1 MLQDIRE
8 KSLGIIGKVI
18 IGLIIAV
25 FALFGVESIIGGFT
39 QPPSAA
45 SVNGEEITQFQLDQN
60 IQNLMASI
68 GGDLNGID
76 SSFLESIALNQL
88 VEETLLRQNAIN
100 KSMAISPSQID
111 RNILATESFQI
122 SGVFNSDLAVRTMA
136 TQGLTVPMYRQS
148 LEQRMLM
155 SQLASAY
162 TGSSFITDVELERFA
177 KLSTQTRD
185 FRYLSVTMGT
195 RTLGTPV
202 RDDEITAYYNNNSE
216 QFAEEESLIIEYVLL
231 DKSAISAEL
240 QTDVAELRQQYEL
253 ERLEFEGS
261 SEKRASHIL
270 FEVGSTNS
278 EDVAIELAADTK
290 SRIDAGE
297 EFSDLAMELSIDAV
311 SAEEGGDIG
320 FTDGTAFPVEI
331 EEALNL
337 LELNEVSSP
346 VISEFGVHLVKL
358 TQAEDNSF
366 PDFEEARD
374 RIEREL
380 TNSEVE
386 RLYSERLQDLA
397 NLAFETGDLL
407 TIEEQLALDIRE
419 TEPTPRSGGTGI
431 FSNLDLVNAAYSDEV
446 LLDGNNSDV
455 VELSDSQSAVVRA
468 LTYREASVLPLEEVE
483 AEIAVILR
491 TEMERNSVQELG
503 SELVS
508 TLEENLPIDELLA
521 ENDLQWIEEL
531 EVERNSFAVNREIVN
546 EVFSLPVPDSELNRS
561 DITLS
566 NGTFV
571 VIELTQVNEGSV
583 DAIPEEQVTTL
594 IESVKTDLGNND
606 FQAYMSSLRE
616 SSDIQTS
623 TNEAFN

>member
-122 SGVFNSDLAVRTMA
+122 SGIFNSDLAIRTMA

-270 FEVGSTNS
+270 FEVGSASS

-431 FSNLDLVNAAYSDEV
+431 FSNLELVNAAYSDEV

-508 TLEENLPIDELLA
+508 ALEENLSIDELLTQ
-521 ENDLQWIEEL
+521 NDLQWIVEL

-546 EVFSLPVPDSELNRS
+546 EVFSLPAPDNELYRS
-561 DITLS
+561 NITLN

-571 VIELTQVNEGSV
+571 LIELTQVNEGSV
-583 DAIPEEQVTTL
+583 AAIPEEQVTTL

-623 TNEAFN
+623 TNELFN

>member
-122 SGVFNSDLAVRTMA
+122 NGVFNSDLAVRTMA
-136 TQGLTVPMYRQS
+136 TQGLTAPMYRQS

-202 RDDEITAYYNNNSE
+202 SDDEITAYYNNNSE

-253 ERLEFEGS
+253 ERAEFEGS

-346 VISEFGVHLVKL
+346 VVSEFGVHLVKL

-431 FSNLDLVNAAYSDEV
+431 FSNLELVNAAYSDEV

-508 TLEENLPIDELLA
+508 ALEENLPIDELLA

-546 EVFSLPVPDSELNRS
+546 EVFSLPVPDNELNRS

-566 NGTFV
+566 NDTFV

-623 TNEAFN
+623 TNELFN

>member
-39 QPPSAA
+39 QPPAAA

-240 QTDVAELRQQYEL
+240 QTDVAELQQQYEL

-270 FEVGSTNS
+270 FEVGSANS
-278 EDVAIELAADTK
+278 EDVAIELAVDTK

-431 FSNLDLVNAAYSDEV
+431 FSNLELVNAAYSDEV

-455 VELSDSQSAVVRA
+455 VELSDSQTAVVRA

-483 AEIAVILR
+483 AEIAQKAAEI
-491 TEMERNSVQELG
+491 EA
-503 SELVS
+503 SE
-508 TLEENLPIDELLA
+508 TIENESDSGEKLA
-521 ENDLQWIEEL
+521 ETAAE
-531 EVERNSFAVNREIVN
+531 
-546 EVFSLPVPDSELNRS
+546 
-561 DITLS
+561 
-566 NGTFV
+566 
-571 VIELTQVNEGSV
+571 
-583 DAIPEEQVTTL
+583 
-594 IESVKTDLGNND
+594 
-606 FQAYMSSLRE
+606 
-616 SSDIQTS
+616 
-623 TNEAFN
+623 

>member
-88 VEETLLRQNAIN
+88 VEETLLRQKAIN

-202 RDDEITAYYNNNSE
+202 SDDEITAYYNNNSE

-270 FEVGSTNS
+270 FEVGSANS

-297 EFSDLAMELSIDAV
+297 EFSDLAMELSIDTV

-431 FSNLDLVNAAYSDEV
+431 FSNLELVNAAYSDEV

-508 TLEENLPIDELLA
+508 ALEENLPIDELLA
-521 ENDLQWIEEL
+521 ENDLQWIVEL
-531 EVERNSFAVNREIVN
+531 EVERNSFEVNREIVN
-546 EVFSLPVPDSELNRS
+546 EVFSLPVPDNELNRS

-566 NGTFV
+566 NDTFV

-594 IESVKTDLGNND
+594 IQSVKTDLGNND

-623 TNEAFN
+623 TNELFN

>member
-88 VEETLLRQNAIN
+88 VEETLLRQNAMN

-162 TGSSFITDVELERFA
+162 TGSSFLTDVELERFA

-202 RDDEITAYYNNNSE
+202 RDDEIAAYYNNNSE

-278 EDVAIELAADTK
+278 EDVAIELATDTK

-431 FSNLDLVNAAYSDEV
+431 FSNLELVNAAYSDEV

-468 LTYREASVLPLEEVE
+468 LTYREASILPLEEVE

>member
-270 FEVGSTNS
+270 FEVGSANS
-278 EDVAIELAADTK
+278 EDLAIKLAADTK

-297 EFSDLAMELSIDAV
+297 EFSDLAMELSIDTV

-431 FSNLDLVNAAYSDEV
+431 FSNLELVNAAYSDEV

-455 VELSDSQSAVVRA
+455 VELSDSQAAVVRA
-468 LTYREASVLPLEEVE
+468 LTYQEASVLPLEEVE

-508 TLEENLPIDELLA
+508 ALEENLSIDELLTQ
-521 ENDLQWIEEL
+521 NDLQWIVEL
-531 EVERNSFAVNREIVN
+531 EVERNSVAVNREIVN
-546 EVFSLPVPDSELNRS
+546 EVFSLRAPDSELYRS
-561 DITLS
+561 NITLS

-571 VIELTQVNEGSV
+571 LIELTQVNEGSV

-623 TNEAFN
+623 TNELFN

>member
-88 VEETLLRQNAIN
+88 VEETLLRQKAIN

-253 ERLEFEGS
+253 ERAEFEGS

-431 FSNLDLVNAAYSDEV
+431 FSNLELVNAAYSDEV

-508 TLEENLPIDELLA
+508 ALEENLPIDELLA

-546 EVFSLPVPDSELNRS
+546 EVFSLPVPDNELNRS

-566 NGTFV
+566 NDTFV

>member
-122 SGVFNSDLAVRTMA
+122 NGVFNSDLAVRTMA
-136 TQGLTVPMYRQS
+136 TQGLTAPMYRQS

-202 RDDEITAYYNNNSE
+202 SDDEITAYYNNNSE

-346 VISEFGVHLVKL
+346 VVSEFGVHLVKL

-431 FSNLDLVNAAYSDEV
+431 FSNLELVNAAYSDEV

-508 TLEENLPIDELLA
+508 ALEENLPIDELLA

-623 TNEAFN
+623 TNELFN

>member
-122 SGVFNSDLAVRTMA
+122 NGVFNSDLAVRTMA
-136 TQGLTVPMYRQS
+136 TQGLTAPMYRQS

-346 VISEFGVHLVKL
+346 VVSEFGVHLVKL

-431 FSNLDLVNAAYSDEV
+431 FSNLELVNAAYSDEV

-508 TLEENLPIDELLA
+508 ALEENLPIDELLA

-546 EVFSLPVPDSELNRS
+546 EVFSLPVPDNELNRS

-566 NGTFV
+566 NDTFV

>member
-297 EFSDLAMELSIDAV
+297 EFSELAMELSIDAV

-320 FTDGTAFPVEI
+320 FTDGTAFPAEI

-508 TLEENLPIDELLA
+508 ALEENLPIDELLA

-546 EVFSLPVPDSELNRS
+546 EVFSLPVPDNELNRS

-566 NGTFV
+566 NDTFV

>member
-122 SGVFNSDLAVRTMA
+122 NGVFNSDLAVRTMA

-202 RDDEITAYYNNNSE
+202 SDDEITAYYNNNSE

-346 VISEFGVHLVKL
+346 VVSEFGVHLVKL

-431 FSNLDLVNAAYSDEV
+431 FSNLELVNAAYSDEV

-508 TLEENLPIDELLA
+508 ALEENLPIDELLA

-546 EVFSLPVPDSELNRS
+546 EVFSLPVPDNELNRS

-566 NGTFV
+566 NDTFV

-623 TNEAFN
+623 TNELFN

>member
-88 VEETLLRQNAIN
+88 VEETLLRQKAIN

-162 TGSSFITDVELERFA
+162 TGSSFLTDVELERFA

-202 RDDEITAYYNNNSE
+202 RDDEIAAYYNNNSE

-270 FEVGSTNS
+270 FEIGSTNS

-468 LTYREASVLPLEEVE
+468 LTYREASILPLEEVE

-521 ENDLQWIEEL
+521 ENDLQWIDEL

-546 EVFSLPVPDSELNRS
+546 EVFSLRAPDSELYRS
-561 DITLS
+561 NITLS

-571 VIELTQVNEGSV
+571 LIELTQVNEGSV

-616 SSDIQTS
+616 SSDIKTS
-623 TNEAFN
+623 TNELFN

>member
-122 SGVFNSDLAVRTMA
+122 NGVFNSDLAVRTMA
-136 TQGLTVPMYRQS
+136 TQGLTAPMYRQS

-346 VISEFGVHLVKL
+346 VVSEFGVHLVKL

-431 FSNLDLVNAAYSDEV
+431 FSNLELVNAAYSDEV

-508 TLEENLPIDELLA
+508 ALEENLPIDELLA

-546 EVFSLPVPDSELNRS
+546 EVFSLPVPDSELYRS

-623 TNEAFN
+623 TNELFN

>member
-122 SGVFNSDLAVRTMA
+122 NGVFNSDLAVRTMA
-136 TQGLTVPMYRQS
+136 TQGLTAPMYRQS

-231 DKSAISAEL
+231 DKSTIFAEL
-240 QTDVAELRQQYEL
+240 ETDVAELRQQYEL
-253 ERLEFEGS
+253 ERSEFEGS

-270 FEVGSTNS
+270 FEVGNANS

-431 FSNLDLVNAAYSDEV
+431 FSNLELVNAAYSDEV

-508 TLEENLPIDELLA
+508 ALEENLPIDELLA

-616 SSDIQTS
+616 SSDIQIS
-623 TNEAFN
+623 TNELFN

>member
-88 VEETLLRQNAIN
+88 VEETLLRQNAMN

-162 TGSSFITDVELERFA
+162 TGSSFLTDVELERFA

-202 RDDEITAYYNNNSE
+202 RDDEIAAYYNNNSE

-278 EDVAIELAADTK
+278 EDVAIELATDTK

-320 FTDGTAFPVEI
+320 FTDGTAFPAEI

-386 RLYSERLQDLA
+386 RVYSERLQDLA

-431 FSNLDLVNAAYSDEV
+431 FSNLELVNAAYSDEV

-468 LTYREASVLPLEEVE
+468 LTYREASILPLEEVE

-546 EVFSLPVPDSELNRS
+546 EVFSLPVPDNELNRS

-566 NGTFV
+566 NDTFV

>member
-1 MLQDIRE
+1 
-8 KSLGIIGKVI
+8 
-18 IGLIIAV
+18 
-25 FALFGVESIIGGFT
+25 
-39 QPPSAA
+39 
-45 SVNGEEITQFQLDQN
+45 
-60 IQNLMASI
+60 
-68 GGDLNGID
+68 
-76 SSFLESIALNQL
+76 
-88 VEETLLRQNAIN
+88 
-100 KSMAISPSQID
+100 
-111 RNILATESFQI
+111 
-122 SGVFNSDLAVRTMA
+122 
-136 TQGLTVPMYRQS
+136 
-148 LEQRMLM
+148 
-155 SQLASAY
+155 
-162 TGSSFITDVELERFA
+162 
-177 KLSTQTRD
+177 
-185 FRYLSVTMGT
+185 
-195 RTLGTPV
+195 
-202 RDDEITAYYNNNSE
+202 
-216 QFAEEESLIIEYVLL
+216 
-231 DKSAISAEL
+231 
-240 QTDVAELRQQYEL
+240 
-253 ERLEFEGS
+253 
-261 SEKRASHIL
+261 
-270 FEVGSTNS
+270 
-278 EDVAIELAADTK
+278 
-290 SRIDAGE
+290 
-297 EFSDLAMELSIDAV
+297 MELSIDAV

-431 FSNLDLVNAAYSDEV
+431 FSNLELVNAAYSDEV

>member
-45 SVNGEEITQFQLDQN
+45 IVNGEEITQFQLDQN

-122 SGVFNSDLAVRTMA
+122 NGVFNSDLAVRTMA
-136 TQGLTVPMYRQS
+136 TQGLTAPMYRQS

-202 RDDEITAYYNNNSE
+202 SDDEITAYYNNNSE

-346 VISEFGVHLVKL
+346 VVSEFGVHLVKL

-366 PDFEEARD
+366 PDFEGARD

-431 FSNLDLVNAAYSDEV
+431 FSNLELVNAAYSDEV

-508 TLEENLPIDELLA
+508 ALEENLPIDELLA

-546 EVFSLPVPDSELNRS
+546 EVFSLPVPDNELNRS

-566 NGTFV
+566 NDTFV

-623 TNEAFN
+623 TNELFN

>member
-88 VEETLLRQNAIN
+88 VEETLLRQKAIN

-177 KLSTQTRD
+177 KLSTQTRN

-270 FEVGSTNS
+270 FEVGNTNS

-297 EFSDLAMELSIDAV
+297 EFSELAMELSIDAV

-346 VISEFGVHLVKL
+346 VVSEFGVHLVKL

-431 FSNLDLVNAAYSDEV
+431 FSNLELVNAAYSDEV

-508 TLEENLPIDELLA
+508 ALEENLPIDELLA

-623 TNEAFN
+623 TNELFN

>member
-88 VEETLLRQNAIN
+88 VEETLLRQKAIN

-346 VISEFGVHLVKL
+346 VVSEFGVHLVKL

-431 FSNLDLVNAAYSDEV
+431 FSNLELVNAAYSDEV

-508 TLEENLPIDELLA
+508 ALEENLPIDELLA

>member
-88 VEETLLRQNAIN
+88 VEETLLRQNAMN

-162 TGSSFITDVELERFA
+162 TGSSFLTDVELERFA

-185 FRYLSVTMGT
+185 FRYLSVTMGA

-202 RDDEITAYYNNNSE
+202 RDDEIAAYYNNNSE

-270 FEVGSTNS
+270 FEVGNTNS
-278 EDVAIELAADTK
+278 EDAAIELAADTK

-407 TIEEQLALDIRE
+407 TIEDQLALDIRE

-431 FSNLDLVNAAYSDEV
+431 FSNLELVNAAYSDEV

-468 LTYREASVLPLEEVE
+468 LTYREASVLPREEVE

-508 TLEENLPIDELLA
+508 ALEENLSIDELLTQ
-521 ENDLQWIEEL
+521 NDLQWIVEL

-546 EVFSLPVPDSELNRS
+546 EVFTLRAPDGELYRS
-561 DITLS
+561 SITLN

-571 VIELTQVNEGSV
+571 LIELTQVNEGSV

-623 TNEAFN
+623 TSEAFN

>member
-177 KLSTQTRD
+177 KLSTQTRN

-253 ERLEFEGS
+253 ERSEFEGS

-270 FEVGSTNS
+270 FEVGSTTP
-278 EDVAIELAADTK
+278 EDAAIELAADTK

-297 EFSDLAMELSIDAV
+297 DFSDLAMELSIDVV

-320 FTDGTAFPVEI
+320 FSDGTAFPVEI
-331 EEALNL
+331 EEVLNL

-346 VISEFGVHLVKL
+346 VVSEFGVHLVKL

-366 PDFEEARD
+366 PDFDEARD

-407 TIEEQLALDIRE
+407 TIREQLGLDIRE

-431 FSNLDLVNAAYSDEV
+431 FANLELVNAAYSDEV

-508 TLEENLPIDELLA
+508 TLGENLPLDELLA

-531 EVERNSFAVNREIVN
+531 EVERNSFAVNREIVD
-546 EVFSLPVPDSELNRS
+546 EVFSLRAPDSELYRS
-561 DITLS
+561 NITLS

-571 VIELTQVNEGSV
+571 LIELTQVNEGSV

-623 TNEAFN
+623 TNELFN

>member
-122 SGVFNSDLAVRTMA
+122 NGVFNSDLAVRTMA

-202 RDDEITAYYNNNSE
+202 SDDEITAYYNNNSE

-431 FSNLDLVNAAYSDEV
+431 FSNLELVNAAYSDEV

-508 TLEENLPIDELLA
+508 ALEENLPIDELLA

-623 TNEAFN
+623 TNELFN

>member
-88 VEETLLRQNAIN
+88 VEETLLRQNAMN

-270 FEVGSTNS
+270 FEVGSTNA

-346 VISEFGVHLVKL
+346 VVSEFGVHLVKL

-508 TLEENLPIDELLA
+508 ALEENLPIDELLA

-623 TNEAFN
+623 TNELFN

>member
-88 VEETLLRQNAIN
+88 VEEALLRQNAIN

-136 TQGLTVPMYRQS
+136 TQGLTAPMYRQS

-202 RDDEITAYYNNNSE
+202 SDDEITAYYNNNSE

-231 DKSAISAEL
+231 DKSTIFAEL
-240 QTDVAELRQQYEL
+240 ETDVAELRQQYEL

-270 FEVGSTNS
+270 FEIGSTNS

-320 FTDGTAFPVEI
+320 FTDGTAFPAEI

-508 TLEENLPIDELLA
+508 ALEENLPIDELLA

-546 EVFSLPVPDSELNRS
+546 EVFSLPVPESELYRS

-583 DAIPEEQVTTL
+583 DAIPEEQVATL

-623 TNEAFN
+623 TNELFN

>member
-8 KSLGIIGKVI
+8 KSLGLIVKVM

-100 KSMAISPSQID
+100 KSMAISPSEID

-122 SGVFNSDLAVRTMA
+122 SGVFNSDLAIRTMA

-278 EDVAIELAADTK
+278 EDVAIELATDTK

-320 FTDGTAFPVEI
+320 FSDGTAFPVEI

-431 FSNLDLVNAAYSDEV
+431 FSNLELVNAAYSDEV

-503 SELVS
+503 SELIS

>member
-88 VEETLLRQNAIN
+88 VEETLLRQKAIN

-270 FEVGSTNS
+270 FEVGNTNS

-297 EFSDLAMELSIDAV
+297 EFSELAMELSIDAV

-346 VISEFGVHLVKL
+346 VVSEFGVHLVKL

-431 FSNLDLVNAAYSDEV
+431 FSNLELVNAAYSDEV

-508 TLEENLPIDELLA
+508 ALEENLPIDELLA

-546 EVFSLPVPDSELNRS
+546 EVFSLPVPDNELNRS

-566 NGTFV
+566 NDTFV

-623 TNEAFN
+623 TNELFN

>member
-1 MLQDIRE
+1 
-8 KSLGIIGKVI
+8 
-18 IGLIIAV
+18 
-25 FALFGVESIIGGFT
+25 
-39 QPPSAA
+39 
-45 SVNGEEITQFQLDQN
+45 
-60 IQNLMASI
+60 
-68 GGDLNGID
+68 
-76 SSFLESIALNQL
+76 IALNQL

-122 SGVFNSDLAVRTMA
+122 NGVFNSDLAVRTMA
-136 TQGLTVPMYRQS
+136 TQGLTAPMYRQS

-202 RDDEITAYYNNNSE
+202 SDDEITAYYNNNSE

-346 VISEFGVHLVKL
+346 VVSEFGVHLVKL

-431 FSNLDLVNAAYSDEV
+431 FSNLELVNAAYSDEV

-508 TLEENLPIDELLA
+508 ALEENLPIDELLA

-546 EVFSLPVPDSELNRS
+546 EVFSLPVPDNELNRS

-566 NGTFV
+566 NDTFV

-583 DAIPEEQVTTL
+583 DAIPEEQVATL

-623 TNEAFN
+623 TNELFN

>member
-122 SGVFNSDLAVRTMA
+122 NGVFNSDLAVRTMA

-162 TGSSFITDVELERFA
+162 TGSSFITDVELEKFA

-270 FEVGSTNS
+270 FEVGSANS

-346 VISEFGVHLVKL
+346 VVSEFGVHLVKL

-508 TLEENLPIDELLA
+508 ALEENLPIDELLA

>member
-122 SGVFNSDLAVRTMA
+122 SGVFNSDLAIRTMA

-202 RDDEITAYYNNNSE
+202 SDDEITAYYNNNSE

-297 EFSDLAMELSIDAV
+297 EFSELAMELSIDAV
-311 SAEEGGDIG
+311 SAAEGGDIG
-320 FTDGTAFPVEI
+320 FTDGTAFPAEI

-431 FSNLDLVNAAYSDEV
+431 FSNLELVNAAYSDEV

-508 TLEENLPIDELLA
+508 ALEENLPIDELLA

-546 EVFSLPVPDSELNRS
+546 EVFSLPVPDNELNRS

-566 NGTFV
+566 NDTFV

-623 TNEAFN
+623 TNELFN

>member
-18 IGLIIAV
+18 LGLIIAV

-88 VEETLLRQNAIN
+88 VEETLLRQNAMN

-202 RDDEITAYYNNNSE
+202 RDDEITAYYTNNSE

-240 QTDVAELRQQYEL
+240 QTDVTELRQQYEL

-278 EDVAIELAADTK
+278 EDVAIELATDTK

-431 FSNLDLVNAAYSDEV
+431 FSNLELVNAAYSDEV

-468 LTYREASVLPLEEVE
+468 LTYREASILPLEEVE

-546 EVFSLPVPDSELNRS
+546 EVFSLPVPDSELYRS

>member
-136 TQGLTVPMYRQS
+136 TQGLTAPMYRQS

-202 RDDEITAYYNNNSE
+202 SDDEITAYYNNNSE

-508 TLEENLPIDELLA
+508 ALEENLPIDELLA

-546 EVFSLPVPDSELNRS
+546 EVFSLPVPDNELNRS

>member
-45 SVNGEEITQFQLDQN
+45 IVNGEEITQFQLDQN

-122 SGVFNSDLAVRTMA
+122 NGVFNSDLAVRTMA
-136 TQGLTVPMYRQS
+136 TQGLTAPMYRQS

-320 FTDGTAFPVEI
+320 FTDGTAFPAEI

-431 FSNLDLVNAAYSDEV
+431 FSNLELVNAAYSDEV

-508 TLEENLPIDELLA
+508 ALEENLPIDELLA

-546 EVFSLPVPDSELNRS
+546 EVFSLPVPDNELNRS

-566 NGTFV
+566 NDTFV

-623 TNEAFN
+623 TNELFN

>member
-162 TGSSFITDVELERFA
+162 TGSSFLTDVELERFA

-431 FSNLDLVNAAYSDEV
+431 FSNLELVNAAYSDEV

>member
-122 SGVFNSDLAVRTMA
+122 NGVFNSDLAVRTMA
-136 TQGLTVPMYRQS
+136 TQGLTAPMYRQS

-320 FTDGTAFPVEI
+320 FTDGTAFPAEI

-366 PDFEEARD
+366 PDFEGARD

-431 FSNLDLVNAAYSDEV
+431 FSNLELVNAAYSDEV

-546 EVFSLPVPDSELNRS
+546 EVFSLPVPDNELNRS

-566 NGTFV
+566 NDTFV

-623 TNEAFN
+623 TNELFN